1 MPQADVMI
9 TEVVT
14 MVLYL
19 SESDEVKDITFPSGN
34 ERGVWDFWSISL
46 AVW

>member
-1 MPQADVMI
+1 MPPADVMI
-9 TEVVT
+9 TEVVS

-19 SESDEVKDITFPSGN
+19 YESDEVKDIVSPSGKG
-34 ERGVWDFWSISL
+34 RDVWDFWSISL